1 MQNKDDLISSEHVDS
16 AFELGLEL
24 GFQQG
29 AANERKELKKFFENL
44 KKDRENVD
52 DFLDK
57 KAKELVQ
64 VKKEASKANKDFLQV
79 AKEII
84 AGRPKS

>member
-1 MQNKDDLISSEHVDS
+1 MQNKDDLISSEHVDR